1 MGGDRDSATTKVTNK
16 VMVKCFSLKGIV
28 AFHNI
33 SLPNPTLLSME
44 VLTHAYPLLKHLF
57 SKMTVPIYPLAG
69 RLKHFLPASRLLTK
83 YQSVVS
89 FIEWFKI
96 PLLQERK
103 QMFPPKPQRWNKDQ
117 KKLINLEVKEMLE
130 KGAISKVSHQE
141 GFFQSNISSRE
152 KRWVQQVSNQSK
164 KPQLI
169 CALPAF
175 QNGGFALPKI
185 FITEWR
191 LYLQN
196 RFKRCIFQCAA
207 KQGFPEISEISMGRK
222 LVRLPLPLF
231 WTRPSTKSF
240 YQVI

>member
-1 MGGDRDSATTKVTNK
+1 MLFFESNSCIPQHITSKSNTFKHGGFDSCLSTSKTLIFKNDST
-16 VMVKCFSLKGIV
+16 
-28 AFHNI
+28 
-33 SLPNPTLLSME
+33 SLPSGNR
-44 VLTHAYPLLKHLF
+44 LKHL
-57 SKMTVPIYPLAG
+57 
-69 RLKHFLPASRLLTK
+69 LPACRLLTK
-83 YQSVVS
+83 DQSVLS
-89 FIEWFKI
+89 FIEGFKI

-164 KPQLI
+164 KPQQI

-185 FITEWR
+185 VITEWR
-191 LYLQN
+191 LYVQN

-231 WTRPSTKSF
+231 LIRPSTKSF